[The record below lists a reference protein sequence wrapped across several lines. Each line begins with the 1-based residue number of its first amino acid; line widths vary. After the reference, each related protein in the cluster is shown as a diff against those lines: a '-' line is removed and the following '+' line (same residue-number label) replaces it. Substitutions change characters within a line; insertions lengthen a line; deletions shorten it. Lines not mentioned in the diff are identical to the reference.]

1 MVQQLGLAEAK
12 AAQVVETRD
21 HIGAFLS
28 AEEVIAHTDLSP
40 TLIDGIRERL
50 VFLP

>member
-1 MVQQLGLAEAK
+1 VTEA
-12 AAQVVETRD
+12 RD
-21 HIGAFLS
+21 RIGGFIS

-40 TLIDGIRERL
+40 TLIDGLRERL